1 MGHLNILLYIR
12 WMSLAKHQSVT
23 SDTRLT
29 GSLNHSLQGH
39 HPKLAKQLLNSE
51 NCEIDFLRQKNAQ
64 LQERVTRLTATVGE
78 LEKNKVDLLRKE
90 YAS

>member
-1 MGHLNILLYIR
+1 
-12 WMSLAKHQSVT
+12 MSLAKHQSVT

-51 NCEIDFLRQKNAQ
+51 NCEVEFLRQKNSQ
-64 LQERVTRLTATVGE
+64 LQERVGRLTSTVGE
-78 LEKNKVDLLRKE
+78 LEKNKEELLRRWS
-90 YAS
+90 AR